1 MRCPHCSNDTE
12 FDVFAVIHTTLRIEK
27 LATGYEVYNNQN
39 ESGPDWNLDSV
50 CKCLQ
55 CQHEG
60 PFRTFQP
67 SDDLLPPMSA

>member
-39 ESGPDWNLDSV
+39 
-50 CKCLQ
+50 
-55 CQHEG
+55 
-60 PFRTFQP
+60 
-67 SDDLLPPMSA
+67 